1 MAYSSQGN
9 DWNVNGRDRH
19 ATVLAP
25 ILLPWEEV
33 ASGQKQLCSD
43 LILLYSPHLHNPPD
57 TSHRS
62 ISPTLITLGGG
73 WEPQFVWH
81 PSIFIKLEWTPSTSK
96 NTQPSDR
103 RKYLLWL
110 RSSIIVYLCFWIVYF
125 WPLQMFPIF
134 WPCCAM
140 DSVWMTGAP
149 KYGDCSQNVCPSP
162 PQP

>member
-1 MAYSSQGN
+1 MAGIDMQPCLLLSCSREKKWLPGKSNCAQISS
-9 DWNVNGRDRH
+9 
-19 ATVLAP
+19 AA
-25 ILLPWEEV
+25 
-33 ASGQKQLCSD
+33 
-43 LILLYSPHLHNPPD
+43 YSPHLHNPPD

-62 ISPTLITLGGG
+62 ISPTLITLGRG

-110 RSSIIVYLCFWIVYF
+110 RSSIVDYLCFWIVYL

-134 WPCCAM
+134 WLCCAM
-140 DSVWMTGAP
+140 DGVWMTGAP